1 LRLEQIGLQLRNSN
15 ESDPALREGLRPFAK
30 VMEDVHYRVSQRPIP
45 TSPGGCSAETITKKI
60 AESCNSVRASSVI
73 ADSITAYET
82 SRRTEIVALR
92 VSEVYLFSNDDDSW
106 TVVEWIE
113 QDSLK
118 CIAIFHFDHLA
129 ESEDGSWLMHS
140 GYNELV
146 HADSTRLWKE
156 SRVDYNVA
164 EIAHLKTLF
173 GIAQHVLG
181 VLQWAIA
188 DAVILYCEQDLSK
201 VSNDEYD
208 DPVLSILCR

>member
-1 LRLEQIGLQLRNSN
+1 M
-15 ESDPALREGLRPFAK
+15 
-30 VMEDVHYRVSQRPIP
+30 MEEVHYRVSQRPIP

-60 AESCNSVRASSVI
+60 AESCTSVRASSVI

-92 VSEVYLFSNDDDSW
+92 ASEVYLFSNDEDSW
-106 TVVEWIE
+106 TVIEWIE
-113 QDSLK
+113 QDRLK
-118 CIAIFHFDHLA
+118 CVAIFHFDHTA
-129 ESEDGSWLMHS
+129 EPADGSWLMHS
-140 GYNELV
+140 GYNELA
-146 HADSTRLWKE
+146 HTESARLWKE

-164 EIAHLKTLF
+164 EIAHLKILF

-188 DAVILYCEQDLSK
+188 DAVTLYCEQDLSK

-208 DPVLSILCR
+208 DPVSCIPCR